1 MQKWRTGKKK
11 MWMYPCKT
19 QLTRIL
25 TTKNKKNKTKTKN
38 KNNCLTLKINSMKK
52 ILLFAAA
59 AIMMVGCSKDQVVS
73 EMPQDNAINFGMY
86 FGRDA
91 QSRAAIMD
99 LDDLKAQSFGVFAYY
114 TDNSDYV
121 EGTSTP
127 NFMFDQFVEH
137 DGSAWTYSPLKYW
150 PNEATDKLSFFAY
163 APHTSESNGN
173 IALAAGF
180 DNASASA
187 PSITYTLDADQSKH
201 VDLLWAAPV
210 KNETK
215 QTTTEKVHFIFKH
228 AMSRIGFK
236 SVAVID
242 EVNGDNN
249 GEIDDATH
257 SNALDGN
264 TKITLKSIKLIGN
277 FYQGGTLNLATGAW
291 SDYAAAAST
300 EYNWATTDFLN
311 DDVTTTKAVVLNDDK
326 YLTVLPYTGSQQ
338 IQIEVVYTVKTT
350 DTSLDLGYSE
360 VTNTIVSDPFDFTFV
375 QGYAYNFVLHVGLTS
390 VKFSAD
396 VTPWTTNEED
406 IVVNVPLN
414 N

>member
-1 MQKWRTGKKK
+1 
-11 MWMYPCKT
+11 
-19 QLTRIL
+19 
-25 TTKNKKNKTKTKN
+25 
-38 KNNCLTLKINSMKK
+38 MKK
-52 ILLFAAA
+52 VLLFAAA

-99 LDDLKAQSFGVFAYY
+99 LTDLQEQSFGVFAYY

-163 APHTSESNGN
+163 APHMDQSNGN
-173 IALAAGF
+173 ITLATGF

-187 PSITYTLDADQSKH
+187 PSLTYTLDEDQSKH
-201 VDLLWAAPV
+201 VDLLWATPHY
-210 KNETK
+210 NLQK
-215 QTTTEKVHFIFKH
+215 QTITGDVKFIFKH

-242 EVNGDNN
+242 ESSNDNN
-249 GEIDDATH
+249 GDIDDGAH
-257 SNALDGN
+257 SNPLDGD
-264 TKITLKSIKLIGN
+264 TKITLKSIKLTGN
-277 FYQGGTLNLATGAW
+277 FYKGGTLNLATGVW
-291 SDYAAAAST
+291 SDYVAAAST
-300 EYNWATTDFLN
+300 DYNWATADFAQS
-311 DDVTTTKAVVLNDDK
+311 DVTTTKAVVLNDDK
-326 YLTVLPYTGSQQ
+326 YLTVLPHTSSQK

-350 DTSLDLGYSE
+350 DTSLADGYSE

-396 VTPWTTNEED
+396 VTPWVDGTTED

-414 N
+414 D

>member
-1 MQKWRTGKKK
+1 
-11 MWMYPCKT
+11 
-19 QLTRIL
+19 
-25 TTKNKKNKTKTKN
+25 
-38 KNNCLTLKINSMKK
+38 MKK

-73 EMPQDNAINFGMY
+73 EMPQNNAINFGMY

-114 TDNSDYV
+114 TDNNDYV

-163 APHTSESNGN
+163 APHMDQSNGN
-173 IALAAGF
+173 ITLATGF

-187 PSITYTLDADQSKH
+187 PSLTYTLDDDQSKH
-201 VDLLWAAPV
+201 VDLLWATPHYDLQ
-210 KNETK
+210 K
-215 QTTTEKVHFIFKH
+215 QTITGDVKFIFNH
-228 AMSRIGFK
+228 ALSRIGFK

-242 EVNGDNN
+242 EGSGNENGQVDNGSHPN
-249 GEIDDATH
+249 T
-257 SNALDGN
+257 LDGN
-264 TKITLKSIKLIGN
+264 TKITLKSIKLIGK
-277 FYQGGTLNLATGAW
+277 FYQGGTLNLKNGEWTNYVDPAATAR
-291 SDYAAAAST
+291 
-300 EYNWATTDFLN
+300 EYNWTTFAN
-311 DDVTTTKAVVLNDDK
+311 SDVTTTKTVVLEDED
-326 YLTVLPYTGSQQ
+326 YLTVLPHTTSQN
-338 IQIEVVYTVKTT
+338 IQFEVVYTVKTT
-350 DTSLDLGYSE
+350 DTSLKLGYSE
-360 VTNTIVSDPFDFTFV
+360 VTNTILSDPFNFTFQ

-396 VTPWTTNEED
+396 VTPWVDGATED

-414 N
+414 KN

>member
-1 MQKWRTGKKK
+1 
-11 MWMYPCKT
+11 
-19 QLTRIL
+19 
-25 TTKNKKNKTKTKN
+25 
-38 KNNCLTLKINSMKK
+38 MKK

-127 NFMFDQFVEH
+127 NFMFNQNVKWNGTD
-137 DGSAWTYSPLKYW
+137 AWTYSPLKYW

-163 APHTSESNGN
+163 APHVEQSNGN
-173 IALAAGF
+173 ITLGSF
-180 DNASASA
+180 TNATASA
-187 PSITYTLDADQSKH
+187 PSITYTLDTDQSTH

-210 KNETK
+210 ENKTK

-242 EVNGDNN
+242 ESSNKAN
-249 GEIDDATH
+249 GEIDDESHT
-257 SNALDGN
+257 NPLDGN
-264 TKITLKSIKLIGN
+264 TKITLESIKLTGN
-277 FYQGGTLNLATGAW
+277 FYKGGTLNLATGVW
-291 SDYAAAAST
+291 SDYVTAAST
-300 EYNWATTDFLN
+300 EYNWATADFLN

-326 YLTVLPYTGSQQ
+326 YLTVLPHTSSQQ
-338 IQIEVVYTVKTT
+338 IQIEVVYKVKTT
-350 DTSLDLGYSE
+350 DASLAAGYSE
-360 VTNTIVSDPFDFTFV
+360 VTNTIVSDPFDFTFQ

-390 VKFSAD
+390 VKFSAEVAEWD
-396 VTPWTTNEED
+396 EVGEED

>member
-1 MQKWRTGKKK
+1 
-11 MWMYPCKT
+11 
-19 QLTRIL
+19 
-25 TTKNKKNKTKTKN
+25 
-38 KNNCLTLKINSMKK
+38 MKK
-52 ILLFAAA
+52 VLFFAAA

-127 NFMFDQFVEH
+127 NFMFDQNVKWN
-137 DGSAWTYSPLKYW
+137 GSAWAYSPLKYW

-163 APHTSESNGN
+163 APHREQSNGN
-173 IALAAGF
+173 IELAAGF

-187 PSITYTLDADQSKH
+187 PSITYTLDGNQSTH
-201 VDLLWAAPV
+201 VDLLWASPKPNLPKQAYAEDV
-210 KNETK
+210 KFTFN
-215 QTTTEKVHFIFKH
+215 H
-228 AMSRIGFK
+228 ALSRIGFK

-242 EVNGDNN
+242 ESSNDANGD
-249 GEIDDATH
+249 IDDGAH
-257 SNALDGN
+257 SKPLDGN
-264 TKITLKSIKLIGN
+264 TKITLKSIKLTGN
-277 FYQGGTLNLATGAW
+277 FYKGGKLNLATGAW
-291 SDYAAAAST
+291 SDHVAAAST
-300 EYNWATTDFLN
+300 VYNWATADFLN

-326 YLTVLPYTGSQQ
+326 YLTVLPHASSQQ
-338 IQIEVVYTVKTT
+338 IQIQVVYTVKTT
-350 DTSLDLGYSE
+350 DASLDLGYSE
-360 VTNTIVSDPFDFTFV
+360 VTNTITSDPFDFIFV
-375 QGYAYNFVLHVGLTS
+375 QGYAYNFVLHVGLNS

-396 VTPWTTNEED
+396 VTPWTTNEQD

>member
-1 MQKWRTGKKK
+1 
-11 MWMYPCKT
+11 
-19 QLTRIL
+19 
-25 TTKNKKNKTKTKN
+25 
-38 KNNCLTLKINSMKK
+38 MKK
-52 ILLFAAA
+52 VLFFAAA

-91 QSRAAIMD
+91 QSRAAIMNTTD
-99 LDDLKAQSFGVFAYY
+99 LENQSFGVFAYY

-163 APHTSESNGN
+163 APHRKQSNGN
-173 IALAAGF
+173 ITLGSF
-180 DNASASA
+180 TNTTASA
-187 PSITYTLDADQSKH
+187 PSLTYTLDDDQSKH
-201 VDLLWAAPV
+201 VDLLWADLVP
-210 KNETK
+210 NQTK
-215 QTTTEKVHFIFKH
+215 QNTEDKVHFVFKH
-228 AMSRIGFK
+228 ALSRIGFK

-242 EVNGDNN
+242 ESSNDANGN
-249 GEIDDATH
+249 IDDGAH
-257 SNALDGN
+257 SNPLDGD
-264 TKITLKSIKLIGN
+264 TKITLKSIKLTGN
-277 FYQGGTLNLATGAW
+277 FYKGGTFNLGTGAW
-291 SDYAAAAST
+291 DDYVAAAST
-300 EYNWATTDFLN
+300 EYNWATLDFLN

-326 YLTVLPYTGSQQ
+326 YLTVLPHASSQQ
-338 IQIEVVYTVKTT
+338 IKIEVVYTVKTT
-350 DTSLDLGYSE
+350 DASLAGGYSE

-390 VKFSAD
+390 VKFSAEAAAWD
-396 VTPWTTNEED
+396 PATEED

-414 N
+414 VLP

>member
-1 MQKWRTGKKK
+1 
-11 MWMYPCKT
+11 
-19 QLTRIL
+19 
-25 TTKNKKNKTKTKN
+25 
-38 KNNCLTLKINSMKK
+38 MKK
-52 ILLFAAA
+52 VLFFAAA

-114 TDNSDYV
+114 TDGSDYV
-121 EGTSTP
+121 EGTSKP
-127 NFMFDQFVEH
+127 NFMFNQNVKWNGTD
-137 DGSAWTYSPLKYW
+137 AWTYSPLKYW

-163 APHTSESNGN
+163 APHMEQSNGN
-173 IALAAGF
+173 ITLAAGF
-180 DNASASA
+180 DKASASA
-187 PSITYTLDADQSKH
+187 PSITYTLDDDQSTH
-201 VDLLWAAPV
+201 VDLLWADDDPV
-210 KNETK
+210 ANLTK
-215 QTTTEKVHFIFKH
+215 QTTSEKVNFVFKH
-228 AMSRIGFK
+228 ALSRIGFK

-242 EVNGDNN
+242 ESSNDANGD
-249 GEIDDATH
+249 IDDGAH
-257 SNALDGN
+257 SKPLDGN
-264 TKITLKSIKLIGN
+264 TKITLKSIKLTGN

-291 SDYAAAAST
+291 SGHVAAAPT

-326 YLTVLPYTGSQQ
+326 YLTVLPYAGSQQ
-338 IQIEVVYTVKTT
+338 IKIQVVYTVKTT

-360 VTNTIVSDPFDFTFV
+360 VTNTITSDAFDFTFQ

-396 VTPWTTNEED
+396 VTPWTTNEQD

-414 N
+414 VVP